1 MRSTQLNSWQQLQ
14 PTLSTRQCQVLEAIV
29 KLGGKATN
37 RQIAKCL
44 SWEINRVTGRVN
56 ELNEKRILD
65 SNTTVKDV
73 ETNRTVTLWHI
84 TNEDERELILTF

>member
-44 SWEINRVTGRVN
+44 SWEINRVTGRIT
-56 ELNEKRILD
+56 ELVGLGLVGMGVVAGYLASFNIKEI
-65 SNTTVKDV
+65 S
-73 ETNRTVTLWHI
+73 I
-84 TNEDERELILTF
+84 